1 MAGQHDDHDHAHHDH
16 GHAHGH
22 SHGHGHGGETAFGVG
37 AALNAAFVAVQVV
50 AGIMAGSMALIA
62 DAGHNL
68 ADVLGLLLAWA
79 AVRLG
84 RRQPSRRRTYGYR
97 RSSILASLANAV
109 ILLIGV
115 GAIAVE
121 SIRRLFEPAPVATGI
136 MMAVAALGI
145 AVNGGSALLFMRGR
159 GHDLNI
165 RGAFLHLVSDAMVSA
180 GVIVAAVLIRVT
192 GFQWI
197 DPAAGLAIAAIIT
210 WGTWS
215 LLRESLHLAMD
226 GVPGDIDPEA
236 VEAYLGQLPG
246 VTGVHHLHIWATSTT
261 ETALTVHLVRP
272 GRPLDDALLSEASRE
287 LRRRFGIAHA
297 TFQVE
302 RGDATCAIEPA
313 VAAV

>member
-1 MAGQHDDHDHAHHDH
+1 MSSRHDHDHDHPHHDH

-22 SHGHGHGGETAFGVG
+22 SHGHETAFGVG
-37 AALNAAFVAVQVV
+37 AALNAAFVVVQVG
-50 AGIMAGSMALIA
+50 AGLYAGSMALIA

-84 RRQPSRRRTYGYR
+84 RQRPSRRRTYGYR

-121 SIRRLFEPAPVATGI
+121 SIRRLFEPTPVATGI

-145 AVNGGSALLFMRGR
+145 AINGGSALLFMRGR
-159 GHDLNI
+159 RHDLNI
-165 RGAFLHLVSDAMVSA
+165 RGAFLHLVSDALVSV
-180 GVIVAAVLIRVT
+180 GVVVAAVLIQLT
-192 GFQWI
+192 GLRWI

-236 VEAYLGQLPG
+236 VETYLGQLPG

-272 GRPLDDALLSEASRE
+272 GRPLDDALLSQASGE

-313 VAAV
+313 AAV